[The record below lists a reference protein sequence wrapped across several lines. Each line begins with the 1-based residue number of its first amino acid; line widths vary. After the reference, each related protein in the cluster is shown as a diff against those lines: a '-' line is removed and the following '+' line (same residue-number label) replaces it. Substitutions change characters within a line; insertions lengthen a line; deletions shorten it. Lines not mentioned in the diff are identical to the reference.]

1 MLSLNVWN
9 LLFTVINVLVLYLL
23 MKIFLFKPVLAVLEK
38 REEMI
43 AANME
48 EARKSQQEAESL
60 KSDYEEK
67 LSSAKEEAQAIV
79 HNARELAE
87 QERAGILEKTRVES
101 EQMIEKAKAAILSEQ
116 EQAQQEAKEE
126 IARLAVLAARKII
139 EAGDAHDTDS
149 Y

>member
-23 MKIFLFKPVLAVLEK
+23 MKKFLFKPVLAVLEK
-38 REEMI
+38 RNEMI
-43 AANME
+43 ASNME

-126 IARLAVLAARKII
+126 IAKLAVLAARKII

>member
-9 LLFTVINVLVLYLL
+9 LLFTIINVLVLYLL
-23 MKIFLFKPVLAVLEK
+23 MKKFLFKPVLAVLEK
-38 REEMI
+38 RKEMI
-43 AANME
+43 ATNME
-48 EARKSQQEAESL
+48 EARKSQQEAEKL
-60 KSDYEEK
+60 KCDYEEK
-67 LSSAKEEAQAIV
+67 LSSAKEEAQVIV

-126 IARLAVLAARKII
+126 IAKLAVLAARKII

>member
-1 MLSLNVWN
+1 MLSLDVWN

-23 MKIFLFKPVLAVLEK
+23 MKKFLFKPVLAVLEK
-38 REEMI
+38 RKEMI

-48 EARKSQQEAESL
+48 EARKSQQEAEEL
-60 KSDYEEK
+60 KADYEER
-67 LSSAKEEAQAIV
+67 LSAAKEEAQQIV

-87 QERAGILEKTRVES
+87 QERTGILEKTRAES
-101 EQMIEKAKAAILSEQ
+101 EQMIEKAKAVIVSEQ

-126 IARLAVLAARKII
+126 IAKLAVLAARKII
-139 EAGDAHDTDS
+139 EAGDANDTDS

>member
-23 MKIFLFKPVLAVLEK
+23 MKKFLFKPVLAVLEK
-38 REEMI
+38 RKEMI
-43 AANME
+43 ASNME

-87 QERAGILEKTRVES
+87 QERAGLLEKTRVES

-126 IARLAVLAARKII
+126 IAKLAVLAARKII

>member
-23 MKIFLFKPVLAVLEK
+23 MKKFLFKPVLAVLEK
-38 REEMI
+38 RKEMI
-43 AANME
+43 ASNME

-60 KSDYEEK
+60 KSGYEEK

-87 QERAGILEKTRVES
+87 QERAGILEKTRIES

-126 IARLAVLAARKII
+126 IAKLAVLAARKII

>member
-23 MKIFLFKPVLAVLEK
+23 MKKFLFKPVLAVLDK
-38 REEMI
+38 RKEMI
-43 AANME
+43 ASNME

-126 IARLAVLAARKII
+126 IAKLAVLAARKII

>member
-23 MKIFLFKPVLAVLEK
+23 MKKFLFKPVLAVLEK
-38 REEMI
+38 RKEMI
-43 AANME
+43 ASNME

-60 KSDYEEK
+60 KRDYEEK
-67 LSSAKEEAQAIV
+67 LSAAKEEAQAIV

-126 IARLAVLAARKII
+126 IAKLAVLAARKII

>member
-23 MKIFLFKPVLAVLEK
+23 MKKFLFKPVLAVLEK
-38 REEMI
+38 RKEMI
-43 AANME
+43 ASNME

-126 IARLAVLAARKII
+126 IAKLAVLAARKII

>member
-1 MLSLNVWN
+1 M
-9 LLFTVINVLVLYLL
+9 
-23 MKIFLFKPVLAVLEK
+23 
-38 REEMI
+38 
-43 AANME
+43 
-48 EARKSQQEAESL
+48 
-60 KSDYEEK
+60 
-67 LSSAKEEAQAIV
+67 AKEEAQNIV

-87 QERAGILEKTRVES
+87 QERTGILEKTRAES

-126 IARLAVLAARKII
+126 IAKLAVLAARKII

>member
-23 MKIFLFKPVLAVLEK
+23 MKKFLFKPVLAVLEK
-38 REEMI
+38 RKEMI
-43 AANME
+43 ASNME

-87 QERAGILEKTRVES
+87 QERAGILEKTRIES

-126 IARLAVLAARKII
+126 IAKLAVLAARKII

>member
-9 LLFTVINVLVLYLL
+9 LLFTIINVLVLYLL
-23 MKIFLFKPVLAVLEK
+23 MKKFLFKPVLAVLEK
-38 REEMI
+38 RKEMI
-43 AANME
+43 ATNME
-48 EARKSQQEAESL
+48 EARKSQQEAEKL
-60 KSDYEEK
+60 KCDYEEK
-67 LSSAKEEAQAIV
+67 LSSAKEEAQVIV

-101 EQMIEKAKAAILSEQ
+101 EQMIEKAKAAILTEQ

-126 IARLAVLAARKII
+126 IAKLAVLAARKII

>member
-23 MKIFLFKPVLAVLEK
+23 MKKFLFKPVLAVLEK
-38 REEMI
+38 RKEMI
-43 AANME
+43 ASNME

-116 EQAQQEAKEE
+116 EQAQLEAKEE

>member
-23 MKIFLFKPVLAVLEK
+23 MKKFLFKPVLAVLEK
-38 REEMI
+38 RKEMI
-43 AANME
+43 ESNME
-48 EARKSQQEAESL
+48 EARKSQQEAEEL
-60 KSDYEEK
+60 KADYEER
-67 LSSAKEEAQAIV
+67 LSAAKEEAQTIV

-126 IARLAVLAARKII
+126 IAKLAVLAARKII
-139 EAGDAHDTDS
+139 EAGDANDTDS

>member
-1 MLSLNVWN
+1 MLSLDVWN

-23 MKIFLFKPVLAVLEK
+23 MKKFLFKPVLAVLEK
-38 REEMI
+38 RKEMI
-43 AANME
+43 VANME
-48 EARKSQQEAESL
+48 EARKSQQEAEEL
-60 KSDYEEK
+60 KADYEEK
-67 LSSAKEEAQAIV
+67 LSVAKEEAQNIV

-87 QERAGILEKTRVES
+87 QERTGILEKTRVES

-126 IARLAVLAARKII
+126 IAKLAVLAARKII